1 MRVGA
6 VLVAAGR
13 GERFGNALP
22 KAFVALAGQ
31 PLVLRAAAVLAA
43 VPEVTHI
50 VPVIPGNAMERWRT
64 LLTEFGEPAVLGAPV
79 AGGAERQDSVRAGL
93 EALPADVDLVA
104 VHDAARPLVRPEA
117 VSRVVAAAA
126 RAGAAILA
134 IPARDTIKRVTEG
147 RVVATPD
154 RATCWAAQTPQVFR
168 VALLREALAKAAS
181 DGHRGTDDAALV
193 ERLGITVHVVEGDSD
208 NLKLTHPEDLAVA
221 ERILAHRKEIEG

>member
-43 VPEVTHI
+43 VPEVTRI